1 MNLLEIIERLCTVT
15 RLQAN
20 IIQKQAEVIEQA
32 KIVYST
38 DEELQQMRRI
48 AAAELE
54 IIGKEYN

>member
-1 MNLLEIIERLCTVT
+1 MSLLEIIERLCTVT

-38 DEELQQMRRI
+38 DEELQQMRRT